1 MIFIKVL
8 TDNLSDYINIGHEN
22 TKDKRIMLKDCWP
35 FNSKSELIQVNQRR
49 QINNKYTS
57 KYIYCNHDIK

>member
-35 FNSKSELIQVNQRR
+35 FNSKSELIQ
-49 QINNKYTS
+49 INE
-57 KYIYCNHDIK
+57 